1 MFTYGLEVIL
11 LVKLYEIGRRF
22 SMLNLLRRIE
32 LHRATTDVGLH
43 LGQLPVMEY
52 IIRNEGCTQIEIA
65 DTLKVTPA
73 SIAISTK
80 RLQKAGL
87 IQKKTD
93 ENNLRCNK
101 LSATQKGIE
110 LSQNCRDRF
119 NEFDKKLFAG
129 FSDQELLIMKDHLD
143 RLMNNIADGQEAD
156 IGMFAFAALENKIKK
171 ANMKKR

>member
-1 MFTYGLEVIL
+1 M
-11 LVKLYEIGRRF
+11 LVKLYEISRRF

-32 LHRATTDVGLH
+32 LHRVAADVGLH

-52 IIRNEGCTQIEIA
+52 IIRNDGCTQVEIA

-93 ENNLRCNK
+93 ETNLRCNK
-101 LSATQKGIE
+101 LSATEKGIE

-119 NEFDKKLFAG
+119 NKFDNKLFAG
-129 FSDQELLIMKDHLD
+129 FSDQELLVMKDHLD
-143 RLMNNIADGQEAD
+143 RLIKNIADGHDAD
-156 IGMFAFAALENKIKK
+156 IGLFAFVALENKIER

>member
-1 MFTYGLEVIL
+1 MV
-11 LVKLYEIGRRF
+11 VKLYEIGRRF

-32 LHRATTDVGLH
+32 LHKAAADAGLH

-52 IIRNEGCTQIEIA
+52 IIRNDGCTQIEIA

-93 ENNLRCNK
+93 ETNLRCNK
-101 LSATQKGIE
+101 LTATDKGIE
-110 LSQNCRDRF
+110 LSHNCRKRF

-129 FSDQELLIMKDHLD
+129 FSDQELLLMKDHLD
-143 RLMNNIADGQEAD
+143 RLINNIADGHESD
-156 IGMFAFAALENKIKK
+156 IGLFAFVALENNIERS
-171 ANMKKR
+171 NMKKR